1 MTTDYSK
8 QLNFILEELRPVNPA
23 TVVKIE
29 ALRAVYGPTVV
40 FYGAYVVLGLQ
51 LHVDT
56 YGVEALTF
64 LTFQDVLRDIPA
76 ERLSPETQEL
86 IEDLVRYFCTEHH
99 VEDIRNLA
107 E

>member
-1 MTTDYSK
+1 MTTDYGK
-8 QLNFILEELRPVNPA
+8 QLNFILEELRPVVPA
-23 TVVKIE
+23 TVIKIE
-29 ALRAVYGPTVV
+29 ALRAVYGPAVV

-51 LHVDT
+51 LHVDR
-56 YGVEALTF
+56 YGVEALIF
-64 LTFQDVLRDIPA
+64 LTRQDVFRDIPA

-99 VEDIRNLA
+99 VDGIRNWA